1 MFERQWGRK
10 KRKMKMKVN
19 KKGRTDMLNW
29 YPFESPNLS
38 VFDEHKHL
46 LKWTTILEDISLLVE
61 NPCN

>member
-1 MFERQWGRK
+1 
-10 KRKMKMKVN
+10 MKVN